1 MKYKTP
7 GVSIEIRM
15 LFKKSVLMYGMISKN
30 NQKVKYIN
38 VILGVSEECMQMC
51 AYLNMNMRII

>member
-1 MKYKTP
+1 
-7 GVSIEIRM
+7 
-15 LFKKSVLMYGMISKN
+15 MYGIISKN

-51 AYLNMNMRII
+51 AYLNMNTRII